1 MSKLWDKGKPLDK
14 KIEKFTVGNDN
25 ALDQKLV
32 EYDCKASI
40 AHAKMLR
47 EMHLISSEEADRLI
61 HELKKIIDEEKNG
74 KFIIKIEDEDSHSAI
89 ENRLI
94 KSLGEVGSKI
104 HIARSRNDQVL
115 VALRLYYKDSINKIY
130 QLTEKCIST
139 IHKFGNKHHHDFPG
153 YTHMQKAMPSSIDLW
168 AKAYADALTDDLK
181 TLENTLNIVD
191 QNPLG
196 SAAGYPLSIDIDREL
211 TTRELNFK
219 TTQSNSI
226 YCQLS
231 RGKFELLIIDS
242 FTQIMLTLNRL
253 SSDIILFSMP
263 QFGYFEIPE
272 KYCTG
277 SSIMPQKKNPDVLEL
292 IRAKYHILLG
302 YGSSVRSIT
311 SNLISGYNR
320 DLQLIKEPIIEGMN
334 IVYDCLD
341 IMNLIFVDIKVN
353 KDRCLSDLSKDLY
366 ATEEVYGLVKK
377 GIPFRKAYR
386 QIAKKFNSDL
396 Y

>member
-1 MSKLWDKGKPLDK
+1 
-14 KIEKFTVGNDN
+14 
-25 ALDQKLV
+25 
-32 EYDCKASI
+32 
-40 AHAKMLR
+40 
-47 EMHLISSEEADRLI
+47 
-61 HELKKIIDEEKNG
+61 
-74 KFIIKIEDEDSHSAI
+74 
-89 ENRLI
+89 
-94 KSLGEVGSKI
+94 
-104 HIARSRNDQVL
+104 
-115 VALRLYYKDSINKIY
+115 
-130 QLTEKCIST
+130 
-139 IHKFGNKHHHDFPG
+139 
-153 YTHMQKAMPSSIDLW
+153 MQKAMPSSIDLW

-181 TLENTLNIVD
+181 TLKNTLNIVD

-242 FTQIMLTLNRL
+242 FIQIMLTLNRL

-302 YGSSVRSIT
+302 HGSGVRSIT

-320 DLQLIKEPIIEGMN
+320 DLQLIKEPIIEGIK
-334 IVYDCLD
+334 IVYNCLD
-341 IMNLIFVDIKVN
+341 IMSLIIVDIKVN
-353 KDRCLSDLSKDLY
+353 KDRCLGDLSKDLY
-366 ATEEVYGLVKK
+366 VTEEVYELVKK
-377 GIPFRKAYR
+377 GMPFRKAYR
-386 QIAKKFNSDL
+386 KIAKKFNQG
-396 Y
+396 